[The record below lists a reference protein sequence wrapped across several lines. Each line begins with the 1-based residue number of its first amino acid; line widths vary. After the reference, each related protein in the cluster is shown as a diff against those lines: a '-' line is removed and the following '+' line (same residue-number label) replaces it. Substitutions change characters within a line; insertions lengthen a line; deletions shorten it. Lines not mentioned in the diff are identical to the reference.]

1 LSTKAPVFAVLGAG
15 SWGTALAMQ
24 LDRGQSRVIL
34 WGRDST
40 HIEQIN
46 KTRTNV
52 RFLPGQLISE
62 SISVQADLVAA
73 VSDADHILLVP
84 PSHGFSDLIDKLSP
98 ILGKAQG
105 IAWGCKGF
113 EPGSGRFLHEVARE
127 KLGIGRSLA
136 VVTGPSFAAEV
147 ARDLPTAVT
156 VAGENSDFTA
166 TVAQAL
172 HGANFRAYTSD
183 DVIGAELGGAVKNV
197 LAVATGICDGM
208 GLGDNAR
215 AALITRGLAEMMRLG
230 AALHARPETLMGL
243 AGVGDL
249 VLTCT
254 GDLSRNR
261 RFGLALGQGHS
272 VEKALNDIGQVVEG
286 VNTSIE
292 VHRLAQKHG
301 VSMPI
306 SKQIYGLIQLGW
318 DPEDC
323 VRRLMSREQKA
334 EHL

>member
-1 LSTKAPVFAVLGAG
+1 
-15 SWGTALAMQ
+15 MQ
-24 LDRGQSRVIL
+24 LDRSQNKVIL
-34 WGRDST
+34 WGRDAAQ
-40 HIEQIN
+40 IEQID
-46 KTRTNV
+46 KTRINS
-52 RFLPGQLISE
+52 RFLPGQVISQ
-62 SISVQADLVAA
+62 SISVQADLSVA
-73 VSDADHILLVP
+73 VSQADHVLLVI
-84 PSHGFSDLIDKLSP
+84 PSHAFSGMIDTLEPVLRSE
-98 ILGKAQG
+98 QG
-105 IAWGCKGF
+105 VAWGCKGF

-127 KLGIGRSLA
+127 KLGLGKALA

-156 VAGENSDFTA
+156 VAGENSEFT
-166 TVAQAL
+166 TTIAQAL
-172 HGANFRAYTSD
+172 HGTSFRAYTSD

-261 RFGLALGQGHS
+261 RFGLALGRGDS

-286 VNTSIE
+286 VNTSKE
-292 VHRLAQKHG
+292 VHRLAMKHE

-306 SKQIYGLIQLGW
+306 SEQIYGLIQLGW
-318 DPEDC
+318 DPEEC
-323 VRRLMSREQKA
+323 VRSLMSREQKA
-334 EHL
+334 EHLYAELND